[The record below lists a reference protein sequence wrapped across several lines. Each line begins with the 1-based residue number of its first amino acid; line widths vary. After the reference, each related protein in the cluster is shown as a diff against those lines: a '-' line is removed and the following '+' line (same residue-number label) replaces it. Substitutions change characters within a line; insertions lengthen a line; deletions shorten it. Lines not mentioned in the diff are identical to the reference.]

1 MCRKQPTPTDIL
13 ENPSLTEMDKLVFFY
28 IRPRVRN
35 SDWVITFTHAKKEY
49 VVNMK
54 RWQCIFKA
62 SAFSELVNKDVKY
75 FRKSLQRINDFY
87 SKVDIEQKPYWYLI
101 SRLYYDDLT
110 RMDNERIMKGE
121 WKDNEGRANKSD
133 KKEKENITDNL
144 DFFSNEVKD
153 VFIAFIDI
161 RKKREKWLS
170 DIAIKN
176 LHTNLHKLSQDWPTQ
191 IAIINNSITNNW
203 KWLFQ
208 LREEL
213 KKYTKTEYLQIEA
226 ERERDKVWTTAKY
239 WDAVIKKAIAVY
251 NENN

>member
-1 MCRKQPTPTDIL
+1 
-13 ENPSLTEMDKLVFFY
+13 MDKLVFFY

-75 FRKSLQRINDFY
+75 FKKSLQRINDFY

-133 KKEKENITDNL
+133 KKEKENIIDNL
-144 DFFSNEVKD
+144 TFFSDEVKD
-153 VFIAFIDI
+153 VFIAFVDI

-176 LHTNLHKLSQDWPTQ
+176 LYANLHKLSQDWPTQ

-208 LREEL
+208 IKNQWPTEPQTQEDYIKVFKEIWLVQFR
-213 KKYTKTEYLQIEA
+213 KKYWQDKANEIMQI
-226 ERERDKVWTTAKY
+226 
-239 WDAVIKKAIAVY
+239 AI
-251 NENN
+251 